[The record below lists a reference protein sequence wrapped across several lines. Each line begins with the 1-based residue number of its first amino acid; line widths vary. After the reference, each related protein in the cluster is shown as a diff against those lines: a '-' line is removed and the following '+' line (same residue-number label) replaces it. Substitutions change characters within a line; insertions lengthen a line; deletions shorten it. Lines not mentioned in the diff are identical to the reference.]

1 MRRDEFLVLPWLPR
15 VRKRDVLTAATT
27 LRSVYPRLC
36 PLVRRIQYR
45 SQVRSVSKQPYQTEL
60 RHVSRLPRIA
70 AAAAPVDT
78 GVRKLL
84 LYVHARTFVWDD
96 RLLSVRPV
104 RRSRGTT
111 DTTPVDT
118 RMQFVLPRL

>member
-15 VRKRDVLTAATT
+15 VRKRDVLSAATT

-36 PLVRRIQYR
+36 PLVRRIHYR
-45 SQVRSVSKQPYQTEL
+45 SQMRSVSKQPYQTEL
-60 RHVSRLPRIA
+60 RHVSRLPQIA

-78 GVRKLL
+78 GVLKLL
-84 LYVHARTFVWDD
+84 LYVHARIFVWVDE
-96 RLLSVRPV
+96 LLSVRPV

-111 DTTPVDT
+111 GATPDDT
-118 RMQFVLPRL
+118 RMRYVLPHI

>member
-1 MRRDEFLVLPWLPR
+1 M
-15 VRKRDVLTAATT
+15 
-27 LRSVYPRLC
+27 RSV
-36 PLVRRIQYR
+36 I
-45 SQVRSVSKQPYQTEL
+45 KQLYQTEL
-60 RHVSRLPRIA
+60 RHVSRLPQI

-78 GVRKLL
+78 GVLKLL
-84 LYVHARTFVWDD
+84 LYVHARIFVWVDE
-96 RLLSVRPV
+96 LLSVRPV